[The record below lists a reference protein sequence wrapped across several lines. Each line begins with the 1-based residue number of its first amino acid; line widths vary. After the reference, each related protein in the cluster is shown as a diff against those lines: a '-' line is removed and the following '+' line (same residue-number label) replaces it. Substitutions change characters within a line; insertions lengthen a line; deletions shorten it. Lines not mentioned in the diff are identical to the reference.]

1 MQVRILPAARGLAW
15 FREGIAIYRRNPF
28 GLTGNV
34 MLMFLCL
41 IVTLMFG
48 QLLEQLVAGVLPDS
62 VASGIGQLP
71 FVLALPPLSVG
82 VFSAFRAVERG
93 QPVMPGYLF
102 ANIGRNL
109 LPLCV
114 LGALYFAAT
123 LVALGLISLTD
134 GGLLY
139 DVMRDM
145 RRLEDKQLDVQ
156 MLNRSAL
163 LLLPLSLALT
173 AANWFAPLL
182 TGWRGLH
189 PVKSAFFSIVA
200 CWRNWRAF
208 LVFGLAS
215 LAFAWLLALVIGVLA
230 MMVPTLGMV
239 LAAALPLFVLPL
251 LYGAFYANAHDVL
264 PELFDGDA

>member
-1 MQVRILPAARGLAW
+1 MIDQASHNSRD
-15 FREGIAIYRRNPF
+15 
-28 GLTGNV
+28 
-34 MLMFLCL
+34 L
-41 IVTLMFG
+41 IFG
-48 QLLEQLVAGVLPDS
+48 QMLEHLVAGFLPDS

-109 LPLCV
+109 PRLCV
-114 LGALYFAAT
+114 LGALYYAAT

-139 DVMRDM
+139 DVMRNM
-145 RRLEDKQLDVQ
+145 SKLEDKQLDVA

-182 TGWRGLH
+182 TGWPMTTSRYTWLGTGRSCRWGT
-189 PVKSAFFSIVA
+189 PGSSMCCCRPIRSQVTCAAGRS
-200 CWRNWRAF
+200 RAP
-208 LVFGLAS
+208 
-215 LAFAWLLALVIGVLA
+215 I
-230 MMVPTLGMV
+230 
-239 LAAALPLFVLPL
+239 
-251 LYGAFYANAHDVL
+251 
-264 PELFDGDA
+264 